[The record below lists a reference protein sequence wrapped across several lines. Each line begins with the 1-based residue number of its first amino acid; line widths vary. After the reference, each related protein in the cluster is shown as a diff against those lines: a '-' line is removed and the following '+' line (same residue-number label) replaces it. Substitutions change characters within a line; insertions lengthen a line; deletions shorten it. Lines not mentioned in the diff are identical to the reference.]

1 MKEYLSTA
9 DEVLRSQKT
18 GHEGLS
24 SAEASSRLEKNGK
37 NKLAEAKKDSMLKK
51 FFDELKEPMLII
63 LMIGMFAL
71 MIIPQ
76 RKREKKIKDM
86 LAAIK
91 VGDRVRTIGGIYGTV
106 SALRDDIVTLTVG
119 PDKVR
124 LVFARGAIANVE
136 NVPVEATMDDGVAE
150 TK

>member
-1 MKEYLSTA
+1 MPSDALSGI
-9 DEVLRSQKT
+9 SSFMSS
-18 GHEGLS
+18 GGL
-24 SAEASSRLEKNGK
+24 
-37 NKLAEAKKDSMLKK
+37 
-51 FFDELKEPMLII
+51 LII

-119 PDKVR
+119 PDKIR

>member
-1 MKEYLSTA
+1 MPSHPLSGI
-9 DEVLRSQKT
+9 SSFMSS
-18 GHEGLS
+18 GGL
-24 SAEASSRLEKNGK
+24 
-37 NKLAEAKKDSMLKK
+37 
-51 FFDELKEPMLII
+51 LII

-136 NVPVEATMDDGVAE
+136 NVLVEATMDDGVAE

>member
-1 MKEYLSTA
+1 MPSDALSGI
-9 DEVLRSQKT
+9 SSFMSS
-18 GHEGLS
+18 GGL
-24 SAEASSRLEKNGK
+24 
-37 NKLAEAKKDSMLKK
+37 
-51 FFDELKEPMLII
+51 LII

-106 SALRDDIVTLTVG
+106 TNVKDDVITISVG
-119 PDKVR
+119 PDRVQ

-136 NVPVEATMDDGVAE
+136 DVAVENTMDDG
-150 TK
+150 TIKG

>member
-1 MKEYLSTA
+1 MPSDALSGI
-9 DEVLRSQKT
+9 SSFMSS
-18 GHEGLS
+18 GGL
-24 SAEASSRLEKNGK
+24 
-37 NKLAEAKKDSMLKK
+37 
-51 FFDELKEPMLII
+51 LII

-91 VGDRVRTIGGIYGTV
+91 VGARGRTIGGIYGTV

>member
-1 MKEYLSTA
+1 MPSDALSGI
-9 DEVLRSQKT
+9 SSFMSS
-18 GHEGLS
+18 GGL
-24 SAEASSRLEKNGK
+24 
-37 NKLAEAKKDSMLKK
+37 
-51 FFDELKEPMLII
+51 LII

-124 LVFARGAIANVE
+124 L
-136 NVPVEATMDDGVAE
+136 
-150 TK
+150 

>member
-1 MKEYLSTA
+1 MP
-9 DEVLRSQKT
+9 
-18 GHEGLS
+18 EGILS
-24 SAEASSRLEKNGK
+24 SLSGFMGNGG
-37 NKLAEAKKDSMLKK
+37 L
-51 FFDELKEPMLII
+51 LII
-63 LMIGMFAL
+63 LMLGMFAL

-86 LAAIK
+86 LANLK

-106 SALRDDIVTLTVG
+106 NAIKDDIITLMVG

-136 NVPVEATMDDGVAE
+136 DVAVEATMEDGITE

>member
-1 MKEYLSTA
+1 MPSDALSGI
-9 DEVLRSQKT
+9 SSFMSS
-18 GHEGLS
+18 GGL
-24 SAEASSRLEKNGK
+24 
-37 NKLAEAKKDSMLKK
+37 
-51 FFDELKEPMLII
+51 LII

-136 NVPVEATMDDGVAE
+136 NVPVEATLDDGVAE

>member
-1 MKEYLSTA
+1 MPQGLLS
-9 DEVLRSQKT
+9 
-18 GHEGLS
+18 GLNDFMGGGG
-24 SAEASSRLEKNGK
+24 L
-37 NKLAEAKKDSMLKK
+37 
-51 FFDELKEPMLII
+51 LIL
-63 LMIGMFAL
+63 LMVGMFAL

-76 RKREKKIKDM
+76 RRRDKKIKDM
-86 LAAIK
+86 LANLK

-106 SALRDDIVTLTVG
+106 NAIKDDVITLMVG

-136 NVPVEATMDDGVAE
+136 NVAVEATMSDGVAE